1 MKSSPRRA
9 GELVQALRSLIR
21 QARAEKGFIT
31 YRLCLEAD
39 SADTICYEERWA
51 TQEDFEEQAR
61 SPRYFQLLALMESA
75 TEPPSLEFHFVS
87 ETRGMEYLAALRA
100 KE

>member
-1 MKSSPRRA
+1 MKSSPPRA

-31 YRLCLEAD
+31 CRLCLEAD
-39 SADTICYEERWA
+39 SADTIYYEERWA
-51 TQEDFEEQAR
+51 TQKDFEEQAR
-61 SPRYFQLLALMESA
+61 LPRYFQLLALMESA

-87 ETRGMEYLAALRA
+87 ETRGLEYLARLRG
-100 KE
+100 KK